1 MKAPVRITLVVAAVV
16 AVFAAVAVLVS
27 RGGGQPAAGESASKD
42 ALPAGV
48 VELTAEA
55 QRTGG
60 VQTAPVTRQPLPTVL
75 SVTGTVAP
83 VESRVAHV
91 RPLARGVVESVS
103 VTLGQR
109 VRRNEPL
116 VTFDNIELGE
126 RIGEFLA
133 QAAALRQAEADLA
146 VRARVFERAQ
156 SLIKIEAVSQQELE
170 LRRAEFQN
178 AQAAVVSQ
186 RAQLAGIE
194 ERLHRFGLSEADVR
208 ELESSG
214 PTIEGSRNDAGAG
227 GHRTA
232 SHNVLRAPFDGVITT
247 YDVAPGEL
255 VDPQEDLLTVTD
267 LSQVWVLADVYEQD
281 IAKLRTGRD
290 VQISMDAYPDRTFTG
305 RLTYV
310 SDVIDPKTRT
320 AKVRCVVDNPDG
332 ALKLDMFA
340 RIRIPTGNAR
350 QAVIVP
356 AAAVQQVDGQPVV
369 FVRQSPTRFERR
381 DVQTGVTAGE
391 LIEIAGGLEPGLVIA
406 SAGTLSLK
414 TALLRER
421 VGGED

>member
-1 MKAPVRITLVVAAVV
+1 MKAPVRIALVSAAVV
-16 AVFAAVAVLVS
+16 AVIAAVAVLAL
-27 RGGGQPAAGESASKD
+27 RGGGQPAAGESSAKD

-60 VQTAPVTRQPLPTVL
+60 VETATVAKQHLPTAL

-91 RPLARGVVESVS
+91 RPLSRGVVERVS

-109 VRRNEPL
+109 VQRNQPL
-116 VTFDNIELGE
+116 ITFDSIELGE

-146 VRARVFERAQ
+146 VRQRVFERAQ
-156 SLIKIEAVSQQELE
+156 ALIKIEAVSQQELE

-214 PTIEGSRNDAGAG
+214 PTTDASKNGAGAS

-267 LSQVWVLADVYEQD
+267 LSQVWVLADVYERD

-340 RIRIPTGNAR
+340 RIRIPSGDAR
-350 QAVIVP
+350 QALTVP
-356 AAAVQQVDGQPVV
+356 AAAVQQIDGQPVV
-369 FVRQSPTRFERR
+369 FVRRSPTRFERR
-381 DVQTGVTAGE
+381 NVQTGTTAGE
-391 LIEIAGGLEPGLVIA
+391 LVEITSGLEPDEVIA

-421 VGGED
+421 IGGED

>member
-1 MKAPVRITLVVAAVV
+1 MKAPVRIALVVAAVV

-27 RGGGQPAAGESASKD
+27 RGGGQPAAGESAAKND
-42 ALPAGV
+42 LPAGV

-60 VQTAPVTRQPLPTVL
+60 VQTAAVTTQPLATVL

-91 RPLARGVVESVS
+91 RPLARGVVERVS
-103 VTLGQR
+103 VALGQR
-109 VRRNEPL
+109 VQRSEPL
-116 VTFDNIELGE
+116 VTLDNIELGE

-146 VRARVFERAQ
+146 VRASVFERAQ
-156 SLIKIEAVSQQELE
+156 SLVKIEAVSQQELE

-186 RAQLAGIE
+186 RAQLAAIE

-214 PTIEGSRNDAGAG
+214 PTTDGRGNGAGAD

-232 SHNVLRAPFDGVITT
+232 SHNVLRAPFDGVITK

-267 LSQVWVLADVYEQD
+267 LAQVWVLADVYEQD
-281 IAKLRTGRD
+281 IAKLRTDRD
-290 VQISMDAYPDRTFTG
+290 VQIAVDSYPDRTFTG

-310 SDVIDPKTRT
+310 SDVIDPTTRT
-320 AKVRCVVDNPDG
+320 AKVRCVVDNRDG
-332 ALKLDMFA
+332 VLKLNMFA
-340 RIRIPTGNAR
+340 RIRIPTGDAR
-350 QAVIVP
+350 QALTVP
-356 AAAVQQVDGQPVV
+356 AAAVQQIDGQPVV
-369 FVRQSPTRFERR
+369 FVHQSPTRFERR
-381 DVQTGVTAGE
+381 NVQTGVTTGDV
-391 LIEIAGGLEPGLVIA
+391 IEITGGLEPGLVIA